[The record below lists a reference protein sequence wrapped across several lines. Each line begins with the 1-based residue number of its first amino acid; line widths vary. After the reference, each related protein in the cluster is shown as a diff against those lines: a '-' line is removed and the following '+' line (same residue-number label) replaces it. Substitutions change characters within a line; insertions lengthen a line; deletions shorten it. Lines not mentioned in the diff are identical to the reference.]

1 MWSRFKTVRVKPPPA
16 HLAALPCTVTH
27 ERAVFGAVPGNTGCR
42 QMSHTFFNW
51 LMPTWHALNKSGW
64 SDPAVF
70 VDCTGRPPSGIKG
83 ATGGPEVET
92 APSFVKE
99 AATVLTGAPLRSL
112 RRLLTPPPTQPGS
125 VVSRG
130 LARLFS
136 PAHQV
141 TCFDRVLVGT
151 QCSSLDHYNPK
162 LPREPMVAFRDAVAR
177 AVLAS
182 ARPHSSAA
190 TSIGI
195 GWVPRDAA
203 RGVRVLLVAR
213 REGRRILNE
222 EGVLAAVRSVPGVD
236 GKALEKTYFDGP
248 LHKQLAMSAAAHV
261 MIGMDGTGLHNG
273 NWLKPNAAVVYILPY
288 GANVLLPAKGDNF
301 VRMWKALGIRPFRV
315 DVTNRS
321 DTVHPR
327 GAATPACVHCMNQ
340 LARGGKGRALVAA
353 CENPGNQVT
362 KWYGCVL
369 NQDQR
374 LPVSAVAGAVN
385 RAIQTW

>member
-1 MWSRFKTVRVKPPPA
+1 M
-16 HLAALPCTVTH
+16 
-27 ERAVFGAVPGNTGCR
+27 
-42 QMSHTFFNW
+42 
-51 LMPTWHALNKSGW
+51 
-64 SDPAVF
+64 
-70 VDCTGRPPSGIKG
+70 
-83 ATGGPEVET
+83 
-92 APSFVKE
+92 
-99 AATVLTGAPLRSL
+99 VLTGAPLRSL
-112 RRLLTPPPTQPGS
+112 RRLLTPPALPPPP
-125 VVSRG
+125 
-130 LARLFS
+130 S
-136 PAHQV
+136 PQV
-141 TCFDRVLVGT
+141 TCFDNLLVGT

-162 LPREPMVAFRDAVAR
+162 LPTEPMVAFRDAVAR

-182 ARPHSSAA
+182 ARPHAAA
-190 TSIGI
+190 TPIGI

-222 EGVLAAVRSVPGVD
+222 AEVLAAVRSVPGVD

-248 LHKQLAMSAAAHV
+248 LHKQLAVSAAAHV

-273 NWLKPNAAVVYILPY
+273 NWMQPNAAVVYILPY
-288 GANVLLPAKGDNF
+288 GANPLLPTKGDNF

-327 GAATPACVHCMNQ
+327 GAATPACVRCMKQ
-340 LARGGKGRALVAA
+340 LARGGKGRALVGA

-374 LPVSAVAGAVN
+374 VPVSAVAGAVN